1 VRIRLGVGARREWE
15 SAAAAAL
22 IPSAG
27 VALRRPERTICCWGE
42 VGLLF
47 GASERKIVVGKT
59 HAQKGEKFGWRGHR
73 RLK

>member
-1 VRIRLGVGARREWE
+1 VRIRLGVGAQREWE

-27 VALRRPERTICCWGE
+27 